1 MENLDVQNIIP
12 MLSQIGIN
20 VEQLSLERLEELM
33 KLSDSIQ
40 NPCDIT
46 PEMSKKIL
54 DAIGIETKASVEKK
68 SEKIKPNS
76 ICTSCKSGKKYKK
89 CCGKNSN

>member
-54 DAIGIETKASVEKK
+54 DAIGIETKASA
-68 SEKIKPNS
+68 EKIKPNS

-89 CCGKNSN
+89 CCGKNTN